1 MSAFRCLLDCCLWW
15 VLRPKLCL
23 FGLLV
28 FVCVCVYVCVSV
40 RLCVC
45 VLVCVV
51 HGAAEAACARVWLC
65 ALVGVLVCVWG
76 CAVFVFC
83 FCVCL
88 RVPFFLFY
96 FEVKA
101 RLLCYVV
108 CVAHFGRRISF
119 KTAPQKTGRRKEKQ
133 KKQQTE

>member
-1 MSAFRCLLDCCLWW
+1 
-15 VLRPKLCL
+15 
-23 FGLLV
+23 
-28 FVCVCVYVCVSV
+28 VCVLCVW
-40 RLCVC
+40 LCVC

-83 FCVCL
+83 VLCL
-88 RVPFFLFY
+88 FACAFFWFY
-96 FEVKA
+96 FEVQA

-108 CVAHFGRRISF
+108 YVAHFGRRISF
-119 KTAPQKTGRRKEKQ
+119 KTAPQETGRRKEKQ
-133 KKQQTE
+133 KKQQT